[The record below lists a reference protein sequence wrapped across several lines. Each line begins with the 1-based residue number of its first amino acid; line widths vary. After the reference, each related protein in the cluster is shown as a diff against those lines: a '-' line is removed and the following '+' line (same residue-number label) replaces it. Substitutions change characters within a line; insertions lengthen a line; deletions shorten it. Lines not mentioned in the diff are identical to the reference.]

1 MALFD
6 LPNAKDQPDH
16 GIKFLRAGAVAI
28 NFMSWSRMHPIVG
41 QIFLYDLWVINIYRL
56 PGFLQPI
63 GQVIKS
69 RGRKITS
76 KHRSMGIDTAKK
88 IFEAG

>member
-1 MALFD
+1 MYSWKFD

-41 QIFLYDLWVINIYRL
+41 QTFNIIIF
-56 PGFLQPI
+56 
-63 GQVIKS
+63 
-69 RGRKITS
+69 RGDDFMET
-76 KHRSMGIDTAKK
+76 
-88 IFEAG
+88 